1 MIDKKIKNRIKE
13 LEDLYLSEYVN
24 VEKHTKEV
32 INMLENALGHKLTI
46 HLPNKKYFDNKTLEI
61 DIYKLLPIEDLRRLA
76 YGNTKT
82 RKEN

>member
-32 INMLENALGHKLTI
+32 INILENALGHKLNQFT
-46 HLPNKKYFDNKTLEI
+46 
-61 DIYKLLPIEDLRRLA
+61 
-76 YGNTKT
+76 
-82 RKEN
+82 